1 MKKLEN
7 KRVVIAGTRK
17 TDEISKIISNQ
28 GGIPILRPSQGT
40 TRLDDT
46 NIEGEISK
54 LLAGTYDWLIF
65 TTGIGLTI
73 LIETADRMQKK
84 DEFLAKLKES
94 KIAARGYKTVN
105 VLKSLDITPLVRDDD
120 GSTAG
125 LVRSLSTCEEF
136 TKGSSVALQLHGDP
150 APLLI
155 QFLENNDASFHE
167 ILPYLHTPPR
177 QEVIDL
183 LLSEIIEGSVDAV
196 SFTSTPQVRFLF
208 EHAASKGQTKELLN
222 QFESKVVALAVGK
235 VTAQALREHGVHRV
249 IFPEIERMGS
259 AIISLADYY
268 SK

>member
-28 GGIPILRPSQGT
+28 GGIPLLRPSQGT
-40 TRLDDT
+40 ARLDDS

-54 LLAGTYDWLIF
+54 LLAGSYEWLIF

-73 LIETADRMQKK
+73 LLETAESMKRK
-84 DEFLAKLKES
+84 DEFIAKLKES

-105 VLKSLDITPLVRDDD
+105 VLKTLGITPIVRDDD

-125 LVRSLSTCEEF
+125 LVRSLSVCEQF
-136 TKGSSVALQLHGDP
+136 GRGARVALQLHGDP

-155 QFLENNDASFHE
+155 KFLEKNEATFHE
-167 ILPYLHTPPR
+167 ILPYIHTPPS
-177 QEVIDL
+177 EEIIDL
-183 LLSEIIEGSVDAV
+183 LLSEIIEGSIDAV

-208 EHAASKGQTKELLN
+208 AHADKKGQTATLLN
-222 QFESKVVALAVGK
+222 QFENKVVALAVGK
-235 VTAQALREHGVHRV
+235 VTAQSLKEHGVHRV
-249 IFPEIERMGS
+249 IFPETERMGS
-259 AIISLADYY
+259 AIICLADYY

>member
-28 GGIPILRPSQGT
+28 GGIPLLRPSQGT
-40 TRLDDT
+40 TRLDDS

-54 LLAGTYDWLIF
+54 LLAGSYDWLIF

-73 LIETADRMQKK
+73 LLETAEKMQKK
-84 DEFLAKLKES
+84 DEFISKLEES

-105 VLKSLDITPLVRDDD
+105 VLKTLGITPIVRDDD

-125 LVRSLSTCEEF
+125 LVRSLSKCEKF
-136 TKGSSVALQLHGDP
+136 VKGTRVALQLHGDP

-155 QFLENNDASFHE
+155 KFLEENEATFHE
-167 ILPYLHTPPR
+167 ILPYIHTPPS
-177 QEVIDL
+177 EDVIDL
-183 LLSEIIEGSVDAV
+183 LLSEIIEGSIDAV

-208 EHAASKGQTKELLN
+208 AHADKKGQTTMLLN
-222 QFESKVVALAVGK
+222 QFENNVVALAVGK
-235 VTAQALREHGVHRV
+235 VTAQALKEHGVNRV
-249 IFPEIERMGS
+249 IFPETERMGS